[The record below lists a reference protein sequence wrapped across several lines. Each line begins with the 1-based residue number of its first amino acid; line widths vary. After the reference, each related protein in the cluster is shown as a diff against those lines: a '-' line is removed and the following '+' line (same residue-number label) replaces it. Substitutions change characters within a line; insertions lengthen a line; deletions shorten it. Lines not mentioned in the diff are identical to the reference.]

1 MKHKRNHMTAE
12 ALTKLYPN
20 IKLMKGFDRAFVGV
34 VPAPASGTIAVYDSM
49 EIIKILYEK
58 GFKSKYKLSE
68 YFEKTVKDS
77 QTKGAVGPLFM
88 QCSAIIPSSGDA
100 STKPYMSDEQMEEA
114 LGILGHDKDEDLDE
128 LTSALDKDTGYD
140 SAEWHTDYGMGEEK
154 GQEGEPGYDSDSDSD
169 SDSDYSYDNDDE
181 DDEDL
186 EDSGYDSD
194 PSDSYMEITV
204 DIGINDPDDCMI
216 CKDVDKIRHAMR
228 MIFPKLPRLELISEA
243 NFVFR
248 APTDEELEE
257 DAELEE
263 FGDEDDDDSDSNF
276 PYTPPGS
283 L

>member
-1 MKHKRNHMTAE
+1 
-12 ALTKLYPN
+12 
-20 IKLMKGFDRAFVGV
+20 
-34 VPAPASGTIAVYDSM
+34 
-49 EIIKILYEK
+49 
-58 GFKSKYKLSE
+58 
-68 YFEKTVKDS
+68 
-77 QTKGAVGPLFM
+77 
-88 QCSAIIPSSGDA
+88 
-100 STKPYMSDEQMEEA
+100 
-114 LGILGHDKDEDLDE
+114 
-128 LTSALDKDTGYD
+128 
-140 SAEWHTDYGMGEEK
+140 
-154 GQEGEPGYDSDSDSD
+154 
-169 SDSDYSYDNDDE
+169 
-181 DDEDL
+181 
-186 EDSGYDSD
+186 
-194 PSDSYMEITV
+194 MEITV

>member
-12 ALTKLYPN
+12 AITQLYPN

-88 QCSAIIPSSGDA
+88 QCSAIIPSSGDV

-114 LGILGHDKDEDLDE
+114 LGILGNDKV
-128 LTSALDKDTGYD
+128 D
-140 SAEWHTDYGMGEEK
+140 SDNDSDSDSDSESSEWHVDYDLGDHK
-154 GQEGEPGYDSDSDSD
+154 GREGEPGYDSD
-169 SDSDYSYDNDDE
+169 YSFNE
-181 DDEDL
+181 DQDM

-204 DIGINDPDDCMI
+204 DIGVNDPDDCEI
-216 CKDVDKIRHAMR
+216 CNDVDKIRQAMR
-228 MIFPKLPRLELISEA
+228 IIFPKLPRLELISEA

-257 DAELEE
+257 DEELD
-263 FGDEDDDDSDSNF
+263 DEDDDDSDTDF
-276 PYTPPGS
+276 PYMPPGS